1 MQALSSGVLPRPG
14 VRVWTP
20 GSTPA
25 CGYHSGTSFATP
37 FVAAAV
43 AAGLADGAQPDRTP
57 DLA

>member
-1 MQALSSGVLPRPG
+1 

-25 CGYHSGTSFATP
+25 GGYHSGTSFATP

-43 AAGLADGAQPDRTP
+43 AARLADGAQPDRTRISR
-57 DLA
+57 DLARSGEN